1 MLFKYVLYR
10 KRVKTIFLQH
20 ADKDQIFKATPRL
33 YSCGFF
39 VFITTFYIGFTRTE
53 KEYVKFIDND
63 TFEKETFEIFDC
75 IPWFTLHGFICVLRY
90 LTFGSFFFNQFEAT
104 FDATFYAYNKKPL
117 FRSAETSFLQLIGTS
132 LVEKVAFSLRNVN
145 KQKKNSKKKKANR
158 KPALMW
164 HSFQQIKIKIIK

>member
-1 MLFKYVLYR
+1 MLVDFYIYLCHLFKYVLYR
-10 KRVKTIFLQH
+10 KRVKPIFLQN

-33 YSCGFF
+33 HSCRFF
-39 VFITTFYIGFTRTE
+39 VLMTFYIGFTHSE

-75 IPWFTLHGFICVLRY
+75 TPWFTLHSFICVLRY
-90 LTFGSFFFNQFEAT
+90 LKFGSFLFNQFKAT
-104 FDATFYAYNKKPL
+104 FYANFYAYNKKPL

-145 KQKKNSKKKKANR
+145 KKNKKKNE
-158 KPALMW
+158 
-164 HSFQQIKIKIIK
+164 